1 MTDKKTENTVEK
13 VAENVAETTVENA
26 AKKTTK
32 KKNEFFLARWFKRM
46 FLGHHKEMMDIMQEE
61 QLQTPFK
68 TMVKK
73 FLKKKTV
80 IFALTVFVLI
90 FALVLIGPKIWVLD
104 LSEQDSTLTNL
115 PPGYNMMSVPKE
127 MDGKVADIA
136 AGSTYGVG
144 ISTEGKLYTWGTTRI
159 TEKLNIA
166 NIPDEVRNATLTQLA
181 AGKDHAV
188 ALDQD
193 GQLYVWGNTRLK
205 QAEFTKEMLE
215 DQADGWRIIQLEASN
230 QFSAAVTEEGNLYLW
245 GNGNQN
251 DLRVNSKYQGKV
263 AKVALTANHY
273 VVLLKDGTVV
283 YAGGKG
289 KDNPLAKLPTE
300 LERLLRNKKNY
311 VVDITSND
319 NAVAALTNDG
329 RVFVWGITTHGE
341 DKVPNFSTS
350 VKKIYGGRFHFTA
363 LLDDNTVVSWGENK
377 YGQTN
382 VPAELTQGK
391 VEVEEI
397 FVGNHQNYALTADGK
412 IITWGLRGF
421 LLGTD
426 NLGRD
431 MLTRIVNGGAVTMTV
446 GAISVIIATII
457 GVVMGGLAGYFGGK
471 VDILIMRISEIV
483 GGLPFI
489 PFAMILSA
497 VIGSQMSSNE
507 KMYLIMVVLGVLSWT
522 GTCRL
527 VRAQILAQREME
539 YVTAAKAM
547 GIKEVVIVFR
557 HILPNVFS
565 LLLVDM
571 TLAFATCMLTEST
584 LSYLGFGIPL
594 PQPTWGN
601 LLDGANNSVVI
612 QQYWWRWVFPA
623 AIFGL
628 CTICI
633 NMIGDGLRDA
643 VDPKSNE
650 R

>member
-1 MTDKKTENTVEK
+1 M
-13 VAENVAETTVENA
+13 AS
-26 AKKTTK
+26 K
-32 KKNEFFLARWFKRM
+32 KKGFFLFRWIKRAFM
-46 FLGHHKEMMDIMQEE
+46 GNHKEVVDLLQEE
-61 QLQTPFK
+61 QMQTPFK
-68 TMVKK
+68 TMAKK

-90 FALVLIGPKIWVLD
+90 FAFVLIGPYYWKLD

-115 PPGYNMMSVPKE
+115 PPGYNMMAVPKE
-127 MDGKVADIA
+127 MKGNAVDIA
-136 AGSTYGVG
+136 AGGTFGFG
-144 ISTEGKLYTWGTTRI
+144 IDGNGKIHSWGTTRI
-159 TEKLNIA
+159 TEKIDVADIPEEVLNAKITK
-166 NIPDEVRNATLTQLA
+166 IA
-181 AGKDHAV
+181 AGFDHMV
-188 ALDQD
+188 ALGDD
-193 GQLYVWGNTRLK
+193 GQLYVWGNTRL
-205 QAEFTKEMLE
+205 QQGNFTSDMKK
-215 DQADGWRIIQLEASN
+215 DQKDGWNIIQLEAST
-230 QFSAAVTEEGNLYLW
+230 QFSAIVTDEGNLYLW
-245 GNGNQN
+245 GNKNQN
-251 DLRVNSKYQGKV
+251 DINVTKKYQGKI

-273 VVLLKDGTVV
+273 VSLMKDGTVV
-283 YAGGKG
+283 YTGSKGKG
-289 KDNPLAKLPTE
+289 NPLASVPKALKGKT
-300 LERLLRNKKNY
+300 
-311 VVDITSND
+311 VVDIAATSS
-319 NAVAALTNDG
+319 AVAALTDNG
-329 RVFVWGITTHGE
+329 EVYVWGTTVRGE
-341 DKVPNFSTS
+341 GEVPEFSVP
-350 VKKIYGGRFHFTA
+350 VKGIYGGRYHFTA
-363 LLDDNTVVSWGENK
+363 LLEDNSIVSWGNNK

-382 VPAELTQGK
+382 VPEKLLQG
-391 VEVEEI
+391 EEEI
-397 FVGNHQNYALTADGK
+397 ASVFVGNHQNYAITTDGDVH
-412 IITWGLRGF
+412 TWGLKGF

-426 NLGRD
+426 DLGRD
-431 MLTRIVNGGAVTMTV
+431 MLTRIVNGGQVTMTV
-446 GAISVIIATII
+446 GAISVVIATVI
-457 GVVMGGLAGYFGGK
+457 GVLLGGLAGYFGGK
-471 VDILIMRISEIV
+471 VDLLIMRISEIV

-497 VIGSQMSSNE
+497 VIGSRLDANQ

-547 GIKEVVIVFR
+547 GIKEKVIVFR

-565 LLLVDM
+565 LLLVSM
-571 TLAFATCMLTEST
+571 TLDFATCMLTEST